1 MRAKLTSVLAVLGL
15 FSTLTAAAVPSAV
28 VEVVQAP
35 AWLERGERRLPLAP
49 GMVLEN
55 RDRLLT
61 GQGAR
66 AIVKLA
72 DGSAVKFGEGANV
85 AVNALKAQNSRDDN
99 QLFTAALDLAK
110 GAFRLTTGVFR
121 QYTTQR
127 AINVRTGVVTI
138 GIRGT
143 DLWGRSNEAQDLVCL
158 IEGRISLHHPEGG
171 AAELNEPLQFY
182 TADKG
187 QLPNPVGQVDP
198 GQLAQWAQETEL
210 QPGGAS
216 LQAGGRWFL
225 RFERMDKDGVLG
237 LYDRLSDAGYPVR
250 IRPVMVDG
258 VYWYELNLSK
268 LVSQFAAQSLADR
281 LVRDLHVPTPAVR
294 RQ

>member
-1 MRAKLTSVLAVLGL
+1 MRTKLASVLAVLGL
-15 FSTLTAAAVPSAV
+15 FSTLAAAAVPSAV

-35 AWLERGERRLPLAP
+35 AWLERGERRIPLAP

-85 AVNALKAQNSRDDN
+85 AVNALKTLNSRDES
-99 QLFTAALDLAK
+99 QIFTAALDLVK

-143 DLWGRSNEAQDLVCL
+143 DLWGRSNDAQDLVCL
-158 IEGRISLHHPEGG
+158 IEGRISVNHPEGG
-171 AAELNEPLQFY
+171 AAELNQPLQFY

-187 QLPNPVGQVDP
+187 QLPNPLGRVEP
-198 GQLAQWAQETEL
+198 AQLMQWAQETEL
-210 QPGGAS
+210 QTGGAS
-216 LQAGGRWFL
+216 LQADGRWSL
-225 RFERMDKDGVLG
+225 RFARMEKDAVLG
-237 LYDRLSDAGYPVR
+237 LYDQLTAAGYPVR
-250 IRPVMVDG
+250 IKPVLVDG
-258 VYWYELNLSK
+258 VYWYELHLAK
-268 LVSQFAAQSLADR
+268 LVSQYAAQLLAER
-281 LVRDLHVPTPAVR
+281 LVRELQTPTPAVR